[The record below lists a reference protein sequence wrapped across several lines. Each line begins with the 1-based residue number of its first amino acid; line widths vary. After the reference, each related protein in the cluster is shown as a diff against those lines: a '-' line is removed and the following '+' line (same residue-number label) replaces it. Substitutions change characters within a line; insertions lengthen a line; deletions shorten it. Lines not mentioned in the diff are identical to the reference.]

1 MNEVTYRT
9 ATLLA
14 VTYRRYFFIPEVV
27 PVSLTNISQYQLS
40 ISAGSG
46 T

>member
-27 PVSLTNISQYQLS
+27 PVRVTNISQ
-40 ISAGSG
+40 
-46 T
+46 